1 MTRRGLWWLTLCGG
15 LLLTA
20 GCDRTELSR
29 VRTDVS
35 APERID
41 FGAVALGEERE
52 RELTIVNES
61 RIPLQIHEVR
71 SGVASVEV
79 VGESQVTVA
88 PGATHTLLLRFAPS
102 VEGPV
107 EGAVQLAT
115 GGGADGSEGL
125 TVALLGAGVRS
136 QVRATYDGLDFG
148 DVEVDT
154 TVLLQLP
161 LLNLTEAPARARLSF
176 EGEDQDLF
184 VSSLSRAPLDI
195 GAGEE
200 VVVPIAF
207 TPTRLGAARAQLR
220 IEPCA
225 MCEPFLVDL
234 SGNGVAAMLEIAPS
248 RVDFGRVEVGGR
260 ADQRVTVRNNGSVAL
275 TWRGTRLLEDPE
287 GLFRVESEPAV
298 GTRIA
303 AGSGFEIHLSFSP
316 RADGRV
322 RGPLLEVGL
331 RADNAQGPYPKLPL
345 QGEGGMACLYLEPA
359 TVDFGEAPEGRAST
373 RTVHAFNRCNTPV
386 RILDAAVTASVGGY
400 FSVVDDGAGREVKGG
415 ERVPLTI
422 RFQPQ
427 PGSAQSEGELR
438 VRAQQDLEVS
448 ASSAGLVGARGDFAP
463 CDLVSLAPEV
473 DFGRVQV
480 GSRTTRGWLVEH
492 RGEERC
498 FLERLGL
505 AAGSHAS
512 FTSAVTSSQVLPP
525 GGRALLMIDFLPTA
539 SGVFSALAEARFP
552 HPTDPQLTVPIRG
565 EGVQAC
571 VVLEPAQV
579 AFGQVKLGC
588 GAKER
593 QVQLH
598 NRCGLPVALTSAA
611 LRSEAS
617 VAGELFLRAPPTLP
631 AILTEGAQ
639 LPLTLAYTPQDEG
652 RDPGVLDVTTDATGT
667 LSVGIEAEGRARP
680 LQTERFV
687 QAGQGQVD
695 VLFVIDNS
703 GSMME
708 EQQSLGENFQAF
720 LSAAQGSEV
729 DYQIG
734 VTTTGLTPSP
744 GGWSPCP
751 GGAEGGEAGRLFPV
765 DGSSPRIIRPETPNA
780 AAVFATNVN
789 VGWCHWNEQG
799 LEAAYRALSAPL
811 INHVDLPGTPHP
823 QDGNLGFLRE
833 GAKLVVV
840 FLSDE
845 DDYSPQSVSFYETFL
860 RGLKGGNEALLTV
873 LALVGPEELQTCPTA
888 AATGSRYLA
897 LAEATGGMVES
908 ICTRNWAASLEL
920 LSAGAFGPRRHFPL
934 NTQPD
939 PASEI
944 EVRLNGVSVTTGW
957 HWDPEAG
964 AVVFA
969 VDAIPLPGTVVE
981 ITYPVGC

>member
-1 MTRRGLWWLTLCGG
+1 MARRGLWWLTLWGA
-15 LLLTA
+15 LLMLG

-41 FGAVALGEERE
+41 FGAVALGEERD

-71 SGVASVEV
+71 SGVASVQV
-79 VGESQVTVA
+79 VGEPSMTVG
-88 PGATHTLLLRFAPS
+88 PGATHTLLLRFTPS

-115 GGGADGSEGL
+115 SGGEGGADGL
-125 TVALLGAGVRS
+125 TVALAGAGVRS
-136 QVRATYDGLDFG
+136 QVRAAYDGLDFG

-161 LLNLTEAPARARLSF
+161 LTNTSEAPARTRISF
-176 EGEDQDLF
+176 EGEDPDLF
-184 VSSLSRAPLDI
+184 VSSLSREALNI
-195 GAGEE
+195 GPGEE
-200 VVVPIAF
+200 ISVPIAF
-207 TPTRLGAARAQLR
+207 TPTRLGAVRARLR
-220 IEPCA
+220 IEPCS

-260 ADQRVTVRNNGSVAL
+260 AEQRVMVRNNGTQAL
-275 TWRGTRLLEDPE
+275 TWRGTRLIDDPD

-303 AGSGFEIHLSFSP
+303 AGSGFEMHLSFSP
-316 RADGRV
+316 QADGRV

-331 RADNAQGPYPKLPL
+331 RADDAEGPYPKLPL

-373 RTVHAFNRCNTPV
+373 RTVHAFNRCNTSV
-386 RILDAAVTASVGGY
+386 RILDATVSASVGGY
-400 FSVVDDGAGREVKGG
+400 FSVLEDGAGREVMGG
-415 ERVPLTI
+415 ERIPLTI

-438 VRAQQDLEVS
+438 VRAQQELDVS
-448 ASSAGLVGARGDFAP
+448 ASSATLVGARGDFAP
-463 CDLVSLAPEV
+463 CQLVSLSPEV

-480 GSRTTRGWLVEH
+480 GSRTTRGWVVEH
-492 RGEERC
+492 RGPERC
-498 FLERLGL
+498 FLERMSL
-505 AAGSHAS
+505 AAGSHGA
-512 FTSAVTSSQVLPP
+512 FTSVVTSSQVLAP
-525 GGRALLMIDFLPTA
+525 GGRALLMIDFLPTEA
-539 SGVFSALAEARFP
+539 GAVSALAEARFA
-552 HPTDPQLTVPIRG
+552 HPSDPQLTVPVRG

-571 VVLEPAQV
+571 VVLEPGQV
-579 AFGQVKLGC
+579 DFGKVKLGC
-588 GAKER
+588 GSKVR

-598 NRCGLPVALTSAA
+598 NRCGLPVELTSAT
-611 LRSEAS
+611 LRSDAS
-617 VAGELFLRAPPTLP
+617 MASELMLSSPPTFP
-631 AILTEGAQ
+631 AVLIEGGQ
-639 LPLTLAYTPQDEG
+639 FPLTLAYTPGDEG
-652 RDPGVLDVTTDATGT
+652 RDPGVLDVTTDAAGT
-667 LSVGIEAEGRARP
+667 LSVGIEAEGLSRP

-687 QAGQGQVD
+687 QAGQGMVD

-720 LSAAQGSEV
+720 LSAAQGSDV

-751 GGAEGGEAGRLFPV
+751 GGADGGEAGRLFPV
-765 DGSSPRIIRPETPNA
+765 DGSSPRVIRPETPNA
-780 AAVFATNVN
+780 AAIFATNVN

-811 INHVDLPGTPHP
+811 INHVDHPDTPQP

-833 GAKLVVV
+833 GAKLVLV

-845 DDYSPQSVSFYETFL
+845 DDYSPQSVSFYETFF
-860 RGLKGGNEALLTV
+860 RGLKGGNESLLTV
-873 LALVGPEELQTCPTA
+873 LALVGPEALHACPTA
-888 AATGSRYLA
+888 AATGTRYLA
-897 LAEATGGMVES
+897 LAEATGGMSES
-908 ICTRNWAASLEL
+908 ICTRNWAASLEM

-934 NTQPD
+934 STAPD

-944 EVRLNGVSVTTGW
+944 EVRLNGVPVTTGW
-957 HWDPEAG
+957 QWDPVSG
-964 AVVFA
+964 SVVFG
-969 VDAIPLPGTVVE
+969 VESVPVPGTVVE